1 MEISIRDRQ
10 VDRVIK
16 RNGLINKPLFIEV
29 QKTKIMEQEIKALKE
44 KFRTAKGKKLEEI
57 DQKMERLVESNPSEF
72 EKKMLSAIRETN
84 NDIEEIVLRNK
95 LEPILPVISVS
106 YLAKQYFD
114 KTPQWF
120 YQRMNGNTVNG
131 KQAKFTGNELA
142 TLEYALIDISNKIKQ
157 SIAFVS

>member
-1 MEISIRDRQ
+1 
-10 VDRVIK
+10 
-16 RNGLINKPLFIEV
+16 
-29 QKTKIMEQEIKALKE
+29 MEQEIKALKE